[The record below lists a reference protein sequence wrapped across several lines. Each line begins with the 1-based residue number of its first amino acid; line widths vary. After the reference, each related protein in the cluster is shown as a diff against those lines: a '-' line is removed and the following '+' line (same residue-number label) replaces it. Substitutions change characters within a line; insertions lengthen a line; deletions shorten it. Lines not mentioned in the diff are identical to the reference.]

1 MINTGLFQRNEQ
13 KMSVKL
19 TLFDKNKRLPSCEV
33 FVTPFDMVKYNDVSV
48 ERTTSIRKVEQ

>member
-1 MINTGLFQRNEQ
+1 
-13 KMSVKL
+13 MSVKL